1 MNMKNSSNEITSKN
15 NIINYFQDGCK
26 KKNELNIGV
35 EHEKFVFQ
43 KKPKQRANF
52 QTISKIFDYLTKF
65 GWKPI
70 KEANNIIALS
80 RDEQKI
86 TLEPGNQI
94 ELSGAKYNSIH
105 LTCNES
111 YKFLSELNQACKT
124 LNLKMMSISYDPI
137 SLLKDVP
144 KTPKQRYKIMT
155 EDMPKNG
162 KLSLEMM
169 YQTCGT
175 QINLDYTSEKD
186 FFKKFK
192 LSSYLV
198 PLSVA
203 MFANSPIKESK
214 LSGYFSYRSK
224 VWQHTSRGGLP
235 KKFLE
240 DMNFEKYTN
249 MIINTPLLFI
259 LKDSKHLHAK
269 NKTFKDFMEGNIDVL
284 KNKKPTINDLKN
296 HLSTIFTEV
305 RLKQYIEIRSLDTC
319 EWDCHCAGPAF
330 YLGLLYGNLNE
341 ALDVVNKWKV
351 TEVLNAYANCPKT
364 GLNTTINNKTLLEWG
379 KILLKLSK
387 AGLKKR
393 SIKNKNGKD
402 ESIFLQSIE
411 NILKNNKTKADI
423 AIKKFNKNKSL
434 DFMYEKTQ

>member
-1 MNMKNSSNEITSKN
+1 MNIKNSSDEIRSKN
-15 NIINYFQDGCK
+15 DIINHFKNGYK
-26 KKNELNIGV
+26 KKNQLNIGV
-35 EHEKFVFQ
+35 EHEKFIFQ
-43 KKPKQRANF
+43 KKTNKRVNF
-52 QTISKIFDYLTKF
+52 KKITKIFDYLTKF

-70 KEANNIIALS
+70 KEENDVIALS
-80 RDEQKI
+80 RNKQTI

-124 LNLKMMSISYDPI
+124 LSLKMMSISYDPI
-137 SLLKDVP
+137 SQLKDVP

-155 EDMPKNG
+155 QEMPKNG
-162 KLSLEMM
+162 NLSLEMM
-169 YQTCGT
+169 YQTCST

-192 LSSYLV
+192 LSSYLT
-198 PLSVA
+198 PLSIA
-203 MFANSPIKESK
+203 MFANSPIKENK
-214 LSGYFSYRSK
+214 LSNYFSYRSK
-224 VWQHTSRGGLP
+224 VWQSTSRGGLP
-235 KKFLE
+235 RKFLE
-240 DMNFEKYTN
+240 DMNFEKYAD
-249 MIINTPLLFI
+249 MVINKPLLFI
-259 LKDSKHLHAK
+259 LKDSKYLYIK
-269 NKTFKDFMEGNIDVL
+269 NKTFKDFMEGNINIL
-284 KNKKPTINDLKN
+284 KNKKPTIDDLKI

-319 EWDCHCAGPAF
+319 EWDCHCSGPAF

-341 ALDVVNKWKV
+341 ALDIVNKWEV
-351 TEVLNAYANCPKT
+351 AEVLNAYYHSPKN
-364 GLNTTINNKTLLEWG
+364 GLNTIINNKTLLEWG
-379 KILLKLSK
+379 KIFFKLSK

-393 SIKNKNGKD
+393 SIKNINGKD
-402 ESIFLQSIE
+402 ESIFLRSIE

-423 AIKKFNKNKSL
+423 AIEKFKKKKSL